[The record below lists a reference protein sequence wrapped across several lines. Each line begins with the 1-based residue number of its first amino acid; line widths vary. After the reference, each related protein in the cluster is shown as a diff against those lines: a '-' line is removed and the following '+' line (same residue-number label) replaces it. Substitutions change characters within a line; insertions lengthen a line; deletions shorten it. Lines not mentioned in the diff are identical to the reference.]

1 MGTFFSDL
9 PGLGASA
16 PSGRA
21 GIELL
26 LRSEVEEEHTE
37 QDEEEIHEL
46 RLEVL
51 LVEDGCTE
59 EEADDDRTA
68 ADHAHDTDHGTRQA
82 ERIEI
87 YEVGSREED
96 ADEDD
101 APVPMEWSG
110 VFLCWPP
117 DHQEHG
123 SHEEALVDIVPALY
137 DHSIQSHTAILRW
150 SHQILV
156 VETTHGT
163 EHGSQY
169 DEVDPLVVLEVDALL
184 LSAA

>member
-1 MGTFFSDL
+1 M
-9 PGLGASA
+9 
-16 PSGRA
+16 
-21 GIELL
+21 
-26 LRSEVEEEHTE
+26 
-37 QDEEEIHEL
+37 
-46 RLEVL
+46 
-51 LVEDGCTE
+51 EDGCTE
-59 EEADDDRTA
+59 EEADDDRTTT
-68 ADHAHDTDHGTRQA
+68 DHTYDTDHSTRQA

-87 YEVGSREED
+87 YEVGSREEN

-110 VFLCWPP
+110 VLLRWPP

-169 DEVDPLVVLEVDALL
+169 DEVDPLVVLEVDALIL
-184 LSAA
+184 YAA

>member
-1 MGTFFSDL
+1 M

-16 PSGRA
+16 LSGRA
-21 GIELL
+21 GIEFL

-37 QDEEEIHEL
+37 QDEEEIYEL

-59 EEADDDRTA
+59 EEADDDRTT

-101 APVPMEWSG
+101 APVPMEWGG
-110 VFLCWPP
+110 VLLRWPP

-137 DHSIQSHTAILRW
+137 DHSIQSYTTILW
-150 SHQILV
+150 
-156 VETTHGT
+156 
-163 EHGSQY
+163 
-169 DEVDPLVVLEVDALL
+169 
-184 LSAA
+184 